1 MTDENEQIFKVTDRR
16 KFNPDGS
23 LRDAPPEP
31 EPVAAAQ
38 EQANVVSFPSEA
50 ARKSESA
57 EAAPDA
63 TAPDATAS
71 AQPRQSSRQIEA
83 AFLTLVNMLAI
94 ESEVA
99 LGLQEH
105 PARGGFAVDIETARH
120 MIDMLGALEEKTRG
134 NLAAKETKMLQ
145 DLLAH
150 LRMQYVAA
158 SKRQ

>member
-1 MTDENEQIFKVTDRR
+1 MMADEHEQNFKVTDRR
-16 KFNPDGS
+16 KFNADGS
-23 LRDAPPEP
+23 LRDAPSET

-57 EAAPDA
+57 EAAQGA
-63 TAPDATAS
+63 AAS
-71 AQPRQSSRQIEA
+71 PQPSQSSRQIEA

-94 ESEVA
+94 EAEVA

-105 PARGGFAVDIETARH
+105 PARGGLSVDIETARH